1 MSKKK
6 LLVIESSGRK
16 QGSITREASDFFVR
30 KLRESD
36 DYEVRLRDLETTELP
51 LIDNALIG
59 AMFAPAEELTAEQE
73 SLLRRSNELIAE
85 LEWADEVMIASPIY
99 NFGVPA
105 RLKAW
110 IDQVCRA
117 GKTFQYTEGG
127 PVGLLTAKK
136 AYLVVASGGTPIG
149 SDIDF
154 ASGYLQHIMKFIG
167 ITETHLI
174 RADGSKND
182 PENILER
189 TQDQINQL
197 LVV

>member
-30 KLRESD
+30 RLKQTD
-36 DYEVRLRDLETTELP
+36 DYEVRLRDLETTDLP
-51 LIDNALIG
+51 LIDNALMG
-59 AMFAPAEELTAEQE
+59 AMFTPEEELSTEQQ
-73 SLLRRSNELIAE
+73 SLLRLSSELIGE
-85 LEWADEVMIASPIY
+85 LEWADEIMIASPIY

-117 GKTFQYTEGG
+117 GKTFRYTENG
-127 PVGLLTAKK
+127 PVGLLSARK

-167 ITETHLI
+167 IEETHLVH
-174 RADGSKND
+174 ADGSSND
-182 PENILER
+182 PESILQR
-189 TQDQINQL
+189 TQEQINQL
-197 LVV
+197 VAA

>member
-16 QGSITREASDFFVR
+16 QGSITREASDFFVH
-30 KLRESD
+30 KLGQTDE
-36 DYEVRLRDLETTELP
+36 YEVRLRDLETTDLP
-51 LIDNALIG
+51 LIDNDLIE
-59 AMFAPAEELTAEQE
+59 AMFTPEGELIAEHEL
-73 SLLRRSNELIAE
+73 LLKLSNELIAE
-85 LEWADEVMIASPIY
+85 LEWADEVLIVSPIY

-110 IDQVCRA
+110 IDQVCLA
-117 GKTFQYTEGG
+117 GKTFQYTENG
-127 PVGLLTAKK
+127 PSGLLTAKK

-154 ASGYLQHIMKFIG
+154 ASGYLKHIMKFIG

-182 PENILER
+182 PENILQR
-189 TQDQINQL
+189 THEQINQL
-197 LVV
+197 LAA